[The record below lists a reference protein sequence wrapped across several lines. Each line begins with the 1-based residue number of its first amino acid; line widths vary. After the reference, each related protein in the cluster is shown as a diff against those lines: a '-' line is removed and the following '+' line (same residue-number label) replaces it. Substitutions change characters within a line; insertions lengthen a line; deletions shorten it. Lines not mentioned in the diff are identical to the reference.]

1 MGSEVEAP
9 PVETRKKRVVQALLI
24 LTGAAQLGTDED
36 EREVLGDLRELV
48 DYGYGR
54 LEVIVVDHRVE
65 GINPT
70 RTKKR
75 RDWAKSPKGA

>member
-1 MGSEVEAP
+1 MGPEVEAP
-9 PVETRKKRVVQALLI
+9 SVETRQKRVVQALLI
-24 LTGAAQLGTDED
+24 LTGAANLGLDED
-36 EREVLGDLRELV
+36 EREVLADLRGVREA
-48 DYGYGR
+48 GYGR

-70 RTKKR
+70 HTKKR

>member
-1 MGSEVEAP
+1 MGPEVEAP
-9 PVETRKKRVVQALLI
+9 SIDTRQKRVVQALLI
-24 LTGAAQLGTDED
+24 LTGAADLGLDED
-36 EREVLGDLRELV
+36 EREVLADLRGLREA
-48 DYGYGR
+48 GYGR

-70 RTKKR
+70 RTRKR